1 MKKILLFSVVLIFA
15 VSLLFAGG
23 TAEKEA
29 EEGKEAPAKEVTFI
43 DAYLGYSREVNEAI
57 AQNVKENLGI
67 EIKHITLSWGEI
79 WARVQAEKPRFNA
92 DMVISYGAAQAI
104 EGKKQGIYEQ
114 SFPESWKDIDQVF
127 KDPDGYWYA
136 LGTFS
141 FILIGNKEKL
151 AEKGWGMPVSW
162 KDLLDPKWKGQIV
175 APSPRTSGT
184 AFMMNYS
191 FLQLYGE
198 EEGWK
203 FLEALNENIAQYTK
217 SGNAPTDLVGR
228 GEFLLGITADENVLM
243 RIQEGYPIV
252 WTIPIEGIG
261 YEGNYT
267 VILKGTKKLEACR
280 KIMDWFGTQEFS
292 EFLASYGY
300 FPPRGG
306 IASALYGAAKP
317 TYIDLDHNWAVANRR
332 RIITTW
338 KSKFVLKETEKAR
351 KIGDE
356 KEAAEKA
363 SQ

>member
-1 MKKILLFSVVLIFA
+1 
-15 VSLLFAGG
+15 
-23 TAEKEA
+23 
-29 EEGKEAPAKEVTFI
+29 
-43 DAYLGYSREVNEAI
+43 
-57 AQNVKENLGI
+57 
-67 EIKHITLSWGEI
+67 
-79 WARVQAEKPRFNA
+79 
-92 DMVISYGAAQAI
+92 
-104 EGKKQGIYEQ
+104 
-114 SFPESWKDIDQVF
+114 
-127 KDPDGYWYA
+127 
-136 LGTFS
+136 
-141 FILIGNKEKL
+141 
-151 AEKGWGMPVSW
+151 
-162 KDLLDPKWKGQIV
+162 
-175 APSPRTSGT
+175 
-184 AFMMNYS
+184 
-191 FLQLYGE
+191 
-198 EEGWK
+198 
-203 FLEALNENIAQYTK
+203 
-217 SGNAPTDLVGR
+217 
-228 GEFLLGITADENVLM
+228 M

-338 KSKFVLKETEKAR
+338 KSKFVMKETEKAR
-351 KIGDE
+351 QIGDE